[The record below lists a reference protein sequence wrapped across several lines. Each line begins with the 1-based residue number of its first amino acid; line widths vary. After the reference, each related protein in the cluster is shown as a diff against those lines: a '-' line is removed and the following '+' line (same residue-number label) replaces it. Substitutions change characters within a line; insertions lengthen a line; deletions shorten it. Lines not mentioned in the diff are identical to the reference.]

1 MDRNLSPGRASAIIG
16 AFIAFEVLMLR
27 LHAAVRRSTP
37 YLVIPVLL
45 APFGAAFAQT
55 TAPGPAAA
63 APPPAS
69 AAPAPA
75 PADPV
80 VAKVNGQPIYLSDLQ
95 AAAQGLPD
103 NLRGLPPQML
113 FPMLLDQ
120 LIDGRALVVQAE
132 KTGLDKDPVVAH
144 EMQAAS
150 DRALQSAMLSKEVG
164 PSVTD
169 AAVKARFDKD
179 AASKPPEQEIHASHI
194 LVANE
199 ADAKKIIAELN
210 AGADFATLAKQ
221 NSTDPGGKSGGDLG
235 WFKKD
240 DMVPEFSAA
249 AFALKPGEITQT
261 PVHTQFGWH
270 VIKLEEVRTAT
281 PPTFEQARDELRQKM
296 IQEGVQQAVNQAKV
310 GLTIQKFNMDGT
322 PMKATDTAEPPPAT
336 KP

>member
-1 MDRNLSPGRASAIIG
+1 
-16 AFIAFEVLMLR
+16 
-27 LHAAVRRSTP
+27 
-37 YLVIPVLL
+37 
-45 APFGAAFAQT
+45 
-55 TAPGPAAA
+55 
-63 APPPAS
+63 
-69 AAPAPA
+69 
-75 PADPV
+75 
-80 VAKVNGQPIYLSDLQ
+80 
-95 AAAQGLPD
+95 
-103 NLRGLPPQML
+103 
-113 FPMLLDQ
+113 MLLDQ

>member
-1 MDRNLSPGRASAIIG
+1 
-16 AFIAFEVLMLR
+16 MLR
-27 LHAAVRRSTP
+27 LRAAVRRSSP

-45 APFGAAFAQT
+45 APFGAALAQT
-55 TAPGPAAA
+55 APAPAPAPA
-63 APPPAS
+63 APPAS
-69 AAPAPA
+69 AAAPAPA

-80 VAKVNGQPIYLSDLQ
+80 VANVNGQPIYLSELQ
-95 AAAQGLPD
+95 SAAQGLPD
-103 NLRGLPPQML
+103 NLRGMPPQML

-120 LIDGRALVVQAE
+120 LIDGRALVVEAE
-132 KTGLDKDPVVAH
+132 KTGLDKDPAVAH
-144 EMQAAS
+144 QMQAAS
-150 DRALQSAMLSKEVG
+150 DRALQSAMLSKAVG

-179 AASKPPEQEIHASHI
+179 AAGKPPEQEIHASHI

-210 AGADFATLAKQ
+210 AGGDFAALAKQ
-221 NSTDPGGKSGGDLG
+221 NSTDPGGKTGGDLG

-249 AFALKPGEITQT
+249 AFALKPGEITQA

-270 VIKLEEVRTAT
+270 VIKLIEVRTAP

-296 IQEGVQQAVNQAKV
+296 IQEGVQQAVAQAKV

-322 PMKATDTAEPPPAT
+322 PVKATDTAEPPAPAT

>member
-1 MDRNLSPGRASAIIG
+1 
-16 AFIAFEVLMLR
+16 MLR
-27 LHAAVRRSTP
+27 LRAAMRRP
-37 YLVIPVLL
+37 
-45 APFGAAFAQT
+45 APFLAIPILLGTLGASSAAWAQT
-55 TAPGPAAA
+55 APTPAVPTPAAPPAAA
-63 APPPAS
+63 AP
-69 AAPAPA
+69 APAPA

-80 VAKVNGQPIYLSDLQ
+80 VAKVNGAPIYLSDLQ

-103 NLRGLPPQML
+103 NLRGMPPQML

-120 LIDGRALVVQAE
+120 LIDGRALVIEAQ
-132 KTGLDKDPVVAH
+132 KTGLDKDPMVQRQVT
-144 EMQAAS
+144 AAE

-164 PSVTD
+164 PTVTD
-169 AAVKARFDKD
+169 EAVRARFD
-179 AASKPPEQEIHASHI
+179 AESAGKPPEEEVRASHI
-194 LVANE
+194 LVPTE

-210 AGADFATLAKQ
+210 GGADFATLAKQ
-221 NSTDPGGKSGGDLG
+221 NSTDPGGKNGGDLG
-235 WFKKD
+235 FFKKD

-249 AFALKPGEITQT
+249 AFALKPGQITQT